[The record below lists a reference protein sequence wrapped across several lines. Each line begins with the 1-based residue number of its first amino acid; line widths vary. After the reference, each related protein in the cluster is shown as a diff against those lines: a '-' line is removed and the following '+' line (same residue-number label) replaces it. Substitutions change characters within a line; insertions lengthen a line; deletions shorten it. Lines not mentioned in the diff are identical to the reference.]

1 MPPQPA
7 SLFLRGL
14 LLAILLGI
22 SLAAHADSALQL
34 PSDKSPALVA
44 DCLQQGIRR
53 LKIPDDYVKRDT
65 AADKTESIRLL
76 NPVSNKTSLQ
86 VAIRPQGEG
95 SQLQADQNGIPL
107 TPPWQR
113 LIKRCAE

>member
-1 MPPQPA
+1 MPPQPS
-7 SLFLRGL
+7 SLFMRGL
-14 LLAILLGI
+14 LFVALLCA
-22 SLAAHADSALQL
+22 SLAARADSTLQL

-65 AADKTESIRLL
+65 ATDKAESIRLL

-86 VAIRPQGEG
+86 VDIRPQGEG
-95 SQLQADQNGIPL
+95 SQLQVDQNGIPL
-107 TPPWQR
+107 TPPWLR
-113 LIKRCAE
+113 LIRRCAE

>member
-14 LLAILLGI
+14 LFLPLLCA
-22 SLAAHADSALQL
+22 SLAAHADSTLQL
-34 PSDKSPALVA
+34 PSDKPPATIA
-44 DCLQQGIRR
+44 DCVQQGIRR

-65 AADKTESIRLL
+65 AADKSESIRLL
-76 NPVSNKTSLQ
+76 NPVSDKTSLQ
-86 VAIRPQGEG
+86 VDIHPLGEG
-95 SQLQADQNGIPL
+95 SQLLVDQNGIPL